1 VHIRAEFLKWY
12 KNEYPLLIVLFI
24 SANFTG
30 CRSKSIT
37 LTLTRLTLTTFRWLQ
52 PLDIA
57 FNLVF
62 KRILKETAAKWLA
75 KNMAEQLKMCGGDP
89 SKVKLDIGL
98 KAMKPLFVIWF
109 CDTLKEMMS
118 ARNVAHNLKGWDI
131 SNMSNAFLS
140 EHHALDSV
148 EYCKAEKMA
157 SDGTLFANITGKSKG
172 GDNADAIM
180 LDYFGRLGGNL
191 TLTLIIQP
199 ITNPD
204 PDCSVQR
211 ARLPLSKC
219 GGSHPCNSTH
229 GL

>member
-1 VHIRAEFLKWY
+1 
-12 KNEYPLLIVLFI
+12 
-24 SANFTG
+24 
-30 CRSKSIT
+30 
-37 LTLTRLTLTTFRWLQ
+37 
-52 PLDIA
+52 
-57 FNLVF
+57 
-62 KRILKETAAKWLA
+62 
-75 KNMAEQLKMCGGDP
+75 
-89 SKVKLDIGL
+89 
-98 KAMKPLFVIWF
+98 
-109 CDTLKEMMS
+109 
-118 ARNVAHNLKGWDI
+118 
-131 SNMSNAFLS
+131 MSNAFLS

-199 ITNPD
+199 ISNPD

-211 ARLPLSKC
+211 APLPLSKC